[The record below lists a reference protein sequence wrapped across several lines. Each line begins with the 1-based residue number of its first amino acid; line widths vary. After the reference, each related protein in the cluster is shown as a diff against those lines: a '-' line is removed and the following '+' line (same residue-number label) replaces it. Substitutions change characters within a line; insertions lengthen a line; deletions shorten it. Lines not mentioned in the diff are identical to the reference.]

1 MSGNKTNNDYVAAND
16 YNELVDEI
24 SNAKNSRGLGTGTAS
39 KVSKGQEITQAHLTN
54 LQDTTKNTIRY
65 GSKTEYN
72 FAAPSSSGP
81 PLASLYNQVRE
92 VVVDLN
98 TNQRC
103 VACSSS
109 CRETCSYNCYTPCGS
124 GCSSVCTGCSEGCE
138 NACGSNCVNACQNSC
153 SNACSTSCTSVLVIT
168 TAPQPVTSCVRGHM
182 ETPVPQ
188 LVPEPVSQP
197 AEQVTAA
204 IVVNQD
210 VPEIALLPVPLPVTT
225 IAVAQDVKIAI
236 VAETVTAPALIA
248 VLPVAAE
255 AVKMPVREV
264 AKQTPQ

>member
-1 MSGNKTNNDYVAAND
+1 
-16 YNELVDEI
+16 
-24 SNAKNSRGLGTGTAS
+24 
-39 KVSKGQEITQAHLTN
+39 
-54 LQDTTKNTIRY
+54 
-65 GSKTEYN
+65 
-72 FAAPSSSGP
+72 
-81 PLASLYNQVRE
+81 
-92 VVVDLN
+92 
-98 TNQRC
+98 
-103 VACSSS
+103 
-109 CRETCSYNCYTPCGS
+109 
-124 GCSSVCTGCSEGCE
+124 
-138 NACGSNCVNACQNSC
+138 
-153 SNACSTSCTSVLVIT
+153 
-168 TAPQPVTSCVRGHM
+168 M